1 MEIGSTDQVYRL
13 NVKRR
18 LFACA
23 SSLEMERQQLQRR
36 SRLGARARVS
46 AQRPKSRGLVN
57 SARVLWGR
65 NYTCE
70 VTDSDAVIRGMTL
83 GSSKRRPRIG
93 HTFWPSADEID
104 RRGCS
109 PSRSADDAIAIQ
121 SSRRRDC
128 MRRCMTAHF
137 LPIGGGLG
145 LIIREIRPLQHKM
158 CAIRCEARMPV
169 LRDICMRLGCQ
180 HRRAERIIER

>member
-1 MEIGSTDQVYRL
+1 
-13 NVKRR
+13 
-18 LFACA
+18 
-23 SSLEMERQQLQRR
+23 MERQQLQRR

-121 SSRRRDC
+121 SSRMARLYAAVHDCTLSTNWRWSRSHNPRDSAIATHDVC
-128 MRRCMTAHF
+128 NPMRGEDACSPRYLHA
-137 LPIGGGLG
+137 
-145 LIIREIRPLQHKM
+145 
-158 CAIRCEARMPV
+158 ARV
-169 LRDICMRLGCQ
+169 SASQSGADYRTIALCL
-180 HRRAERIIER
+180 